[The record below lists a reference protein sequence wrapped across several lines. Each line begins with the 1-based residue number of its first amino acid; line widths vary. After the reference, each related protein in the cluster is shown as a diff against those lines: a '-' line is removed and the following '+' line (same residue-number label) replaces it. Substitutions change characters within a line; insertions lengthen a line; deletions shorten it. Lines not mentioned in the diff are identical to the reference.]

1 MAWISLS
8 VGKYLNKDYYVLKLI
23 YMEHKQHVHDVCVC
37 VCVYGS
43 CGRRY
48 LIFMHTHTHTKYRTC
63 RLKSSIERMEF
74 SVRTRARNTPRTSI
88 RIYANLFLAEI
99 VECVWEIL
107 YYIVCIALF
116 VVTYEIIAPET
127 RTNLGVVL
135 IASNIFPKTS

>member
-23 YMEHKQHVHDVCVC
+23 YMEHKQHVHDACVC
-37 VCVYGS
+37 VCMEPVGGDIWSYA
-43 CGRRY
+43 
-48 LIFMHTHTHTKYRTC
+48 HTHTHTKYRTC